1 MDPSDPALLY
11 LVLILPSLFALTLL
25 AEGLHKILRK
35 ESGWVS
41 LLFGLLFLFVI
52 IYAYFNF
59 LR

>member
-35 ESGWVS
+35 ESGWIS
-41 LLFGLLFLFVI
+41 LLFGLLFLLVI
-52 IYAYFNF
+52 IYAYFSF